1 MMDKIEL
8 YEKLKE
14 KALHFLLNQ
23 ARQKNLPHD
32 LKQLI
37 DIANQVKNSKG
48 ISIEYPLKL
57 KTEEDILTFV
67 ELIGFII
74 VNQDFFRNADGKV
87 INRLKIG
94 YLFDIDIDFKDFKLE
109 WLRDDEYIHL
119 YYEKH

>member
-1 MMDKIEL
+1 MDKIEL
-8 YEKLKE
+8 YEKFKD

-23 ARQKNLPHD
+23 ALQKNLPQE
-32 LKQLI
+32 LKPLI

-48 ISIEYPLKL
+48 MSIEYPLQL
-57 KTEEDILTFV
+57 KTEENINTFI

-87 INRLKIG
+87 INRLKIA
-94 YLFDIDIDFKDFKLE
+94 YLFDIDIDIKDFKLE
-109 WLRDDEYIHL
+109 WLRDDEFIHV

>member
-1 MMDKIEL
+1 MDKIEL
-8 YEKLKE
+8 HEKLKE
-14 KALHFLLNQ
+14 KALYFLLNQ

-37 DIANQVKNSKG
+37 DIANQVKKSKG

-87 INRLKIG
+87 INRLKIA

-109 WLRDDEYIHL
+109 WLRDEEFIHV
-119 YYEKH
+119 YYEKN